1 MKRRRFEVKRRRFR
15 LVHPFQRT
23 YAAWIGALLFLYSIV
38 VFGLAVIAPYIVPA
52 FKLASTMPLEARQH
66 AADQFLFLA
75 ETLWP
80 ALLALTLGSVVFAM
94 YVTNRLAGPLYAIDR
109 FVQGVEAGDLSQRVH
124 LRKGDEL
131 LDLAQHI
138 NACVD
143 RFDTTLLEIRTRAG
157 QIQEGLQEV
166 LSSLQAQNGSQPE
179 WLPSLEAAH
188 KDARGVEELVSVV
201 QLSESR

>member
-1 MKRRRFEVKRRRFR
+1 MLRRPWR
-15 LVHPFQRT
+15 LVHPFQRR
-23 YAAWIGALLFLYSIV
+23 YAAWIGAILFSYSIV
-38 VFGLAVIAPYIVPA
+38 VFGLALIAPYIVPA
-52 FKLASTMPLEARQH
+52 FKLSSSLPLEARLH

-80 ALLALTLGSVVFAM
+80 ALLGLILGSVVFAV
-94 YVTNRLAGPLYAIDR
+94 YVTNRLAGPLYRLHQFA
-109 FVQGVEAGDLSQRVH
+109 QQVEAGDLSQRVS

-143 RFDTTLLEIRTRAG
+143 RFDTTLLEIRTRAV
-157 QIQEGLQEV
+157 QIQEGLQQAV
-166 LSSLQAQNGSQPE
+166 SALQAQDGSPPA
-179 WLPSLEAAH
+179 WLPSLEAAQ
-188 KDARGVEELVSVV
+188 KDASSVEELVSVV